1 LNFIVDKYKGVYMS
15 YLPETELVK
24 VTATHTSPTSA
35 SFEIEPLLPGYG
47 HTLGNALRRV
57 LLSSLQGTAITSIRV
72 NDTNH
77 EFTSADGVKEDV
89 IEIILNI
96 KSVRILYSGSE
107 PVTIS
112 LDVKGDKSVTAAD
125 FKVPAGVEIINKDQ
139 VIAHVD
145 KGNSLQIEAIV
156 ETGRGYVP
164 TEKRDR
170 STLPIGMIAIDS
182 IFTPIKKI
190 NYTVTNTRVG
200 QATDFDKIILEI
212 ETDGSIDPSTA
223 FKTASEILSD
233 HIAHIHDQIEIKNN
247 MSKPSRSKKTKKT
260 EVKEESTT

>member
-1 LNFIVDKYKGVYMS
+1 MS

-24 VTATHTSPTSA
+24 VTASYTSPMSA

-89 IEIILNI
+89 IEIILNL
-96 KSVRILYSGSE
+96 KSVRILYTGSE

-112 LDVKGDKSVTAAD
+112 LDVKGEKSVTAAD
-125 FKVPAGVEIINKDQ
+125 FKVPAGVEIINTDQ

-145 KGNSLQIEAIV
+145 KGKSLQIEAIV
-156 ETGRGYVP
+156 ETGKGYVP

-170 STLPIGMIAIDS
+170 STLPIGMIVIDA

-190 NYTVTNTRVG
+190 NYVVTNTRVG
-200 QATDFDKIILEI
+200 QATDFDKIVLDI
-212 ETDGSIDPSTA
+212 ETNGSIDPATA
-223 FKTASEILSD
+223 FKTATEILSD
-233 HIAHIHDQIEIKNN
+233 HVRNIHDQIEVTKVV
-247 MSKPSRSKKTKKT
+247 SKPSRSKKKV
-260 EVKEESTT
+260 EIKEDSTT